1 MAGLAKT
8 YTGDLSTAITTRVL
22 SAYFNWED
30 ENYIAQGKGGGS
42 NVSGTDPM
50 VPGSGGS
57 GGGRGPINPEIVN
70 RTPFDG
76 LVRRPTINN
85 ADKTQ
90 KGVVVQDRA
99 LGNFLVAVSLSL
111 SSSINSLNQKADE
124 TTEGI
129 EVAKD
134 GIDKT
139 YKKLEYSSDSLENKL
154 DAIVEALRYSNTQ
167 EKVLADKREIS
178 AKQTEQSAETDM
190 STANRILMQDMDRE
204 EIRQMQEEDI
214 AEDDRGIPELGP
226 IPPQNTE
233 QLNLPEFA
241 EGGIASGP
249 DSGYLAVLHGDEAVI
264 PLDNN
269 YTQGQPSAIGQKPIA
284 TMPMMAER
292 GTDNADSMT
301 PTFTPNV
308 TMASAPNISFGGGSG
323 SGMGEM
329 LSKAIQLPAKA
340 AGLVTMGLM
349 NKVLRSG
356 NISPQIAAHLKSMS
370 APISAAFGVP
380 DILTA
385 DLAPEDDGR
394 EDYTSTGGGQR
405 RREKGL
411 FGRFKDFILG
421 TGGGNMTYR
430 GGTGGNTYMNNR
442 TSGTGGYGVGGWPFG
457 GGKKEK
463 TYESKQDFGAILR
476 ATAMKDA
483 GMVINGFGDPERF
496 KKKYGITAEQFLALP
511 DYPTDQSSLNSDIFT
526 KTVAYD
532 NAYDYYNSPNY
543 GLRTSEVAYNMSMQD
558 EVAQI
563 SDSLADPE
571 TQVVM
576 NNANVNKDGG
586 DQQIEYSA
594 IAVRGNPL
602 KDGTYISPYAV

>member
-1 MAGLAKT
+1 MASLT
-8 YTGDLSTAITTRVL
+8 PTFTGDLSEAVTKRAL
-22 SAYFNWED
+22 SAYFAWED
-30 ENYIAQGKGGGS
+30 RNYIAQGKKGGS
-42 NVSGTDPM
+42 NTSGTDPM
-50 VPGSGGS
+50 VPG

-70 RTPFDG
+70 QTPFDG
-76 LVRRPTINN
+76 LIRKPTINN
-85 ADKTQ
+85 TATRQ
-90 KGVVVQDRA
+90 KGIVVHDKV
-99 LGNFLVAVSLSL
+99 LGNFLVAVSISL
-111 SSSINSLNQKADE
+111 SSSLNSLNQKADE

-139 YKKLEYSSDSLENKL
+139 YKKLEYSSDTLENKL
-154 DAIVEALRYSNTQ
+154 DAIIEALRYSNNQ
-167 EKVLADKREIS
+167 EKVLSDKRETS
-178 AKQTEQSAETDM
+178 AKTTEQNMETDM
-190 STANRILMQDMDRE
+190 SSANRILMQDMDRE
-204 EIRQMQEEDI
+204 EIRQMQQEDL
-214 AEDDRGIPELGP
+214 ADDDRGP
-226 IPPQNTE
+226 IIDVPPQNVE
-233 QLNLPEFA
+233 QIDPNLPEFA

-269 YTQGQPSAIGQKPIA
+269 FTQGQPSAIVQKPIA

-301 PTFTPNV
+301 PTFRPNV
-308 TMASAPNISFGGGSG
+308 TMASAPSISFGGGGGG

-349 NKVLRSG
+349 NKVLKSG
-356 NISPQIAAHLKSMS
+356 SISPEIATHLQSMS

-385 DLAPEDDGR
+385 NLNEDNK
-394 EDYTSTGGGQR
+394 EDFSSAGGGKR

-411 FGRFKDFILG
+411 FGRFKDWITG
-421 TGGGNMTYR
+421 TGGGSMTYR

-442 TSGTGGYGVGGWPFG
+442 SSGTGGYGTGGYGTGGWPFG
-457 GGKKEK
+457 GKKDGKNIIDKMKYDPAHPDGTGQLNPHPPGSMLYNIFEK
-463 TYESKQDFGAILR
+463 HRSYDEMGIL
-476 ATAMKDA
+476 
-483 GMVINGFGDPERF
+483 
-496 KKKYGITAEQFLALP
+496 
-511 DYPTDQSSLNSDIFT
+511 QSSSGGDSQFFAKN
-526 KTVAYD
+526 VAYD
-532 NAYDYYNSPNY
+532 NAFDYYDSPNY
-543 GLRTSEVAYNMSMQD
+543 GLRTSEVAYDMSMQD

-563 SDSLADPE
+563 LDSLADPE
-571 TQVVM
+571 SQVVM
-576 NNANVNKDGG
+576 NNASVNNNGG

-602 KDGTYISPYAV
+602 KEGTYISPYAV

>member
-1 MAGLAKT
+1 
-8 YTGDLSTAITTRVL
+8 
-22 SAYFNWED
+22 
-30 ENYIAQGKGGGS
+30 
-42 NVSGTDPM
+42 
-50 VPGSGGS
+50 
-57 GGGRGPINPEIVN
+57 
-70 RTPFDG
+70 
-76 LVRRPTINN
+76 
-85 ADKTQ
+85 
-90 KGVVVQDRA
+90 
-99 LGNFLVAVSLSL
+99 
-111 SSSINSLNQKADE
+111 
-124 TTEGI
+124 
-129 EVAKD
+129 
-134 GIDKT
+134 
-139 YKKLEYSSDSLENKL
+139 
-154 DAIVEALRYSNTQ
+154 
-167 EKVLADKREIS
+167 
-178 AKQTEQSAETDM
+178 
-190 STANRILMQDMDRE
+190 
-204 EIRQMQEEDI
+204 
-214 AEDDRGIPELGP
+214 
-226 IPPQNTE
+226 
-233 QLNLPEFA
+233 
-241 EGGIASGP
+241 
-249 DSGYLAVLHGDEAVI
+249 
-264 PLDNN
+264 
-269 YTQGQPSAIGQKPIA
+269 
-284 TMPMMAER
+284 
-292 GTDNADSMT
+292 
-301 PTFTPNV
+301 
-308 TMASAPNISFGGGSG
+308 
-323 SGMGEM
+323 MGEM

-411 FGRFKDFILG
+411 FNRFKDFILG

-476 ATAMKDA
+476 STAMKDA
-483 GMVINGFGDPERF
+483 TMVINGFGDPERF

-511 DYPTDQSSLNSDIFT
+511 DYPTDQSSLNSDVFT